1 MSTVHGSE
9 ITSNEQQASTPRDE
23 YPADY
28 DYAGEKG
35 DGWIA
40 FAAIMLGL
48 AGVMGL
54 LAGLAAI
61 AGSSFYVNGARFVF
75 SDLKTW
81 GWIVTIAAVVT
92 LCAAFAIVAGAQWA
106 RWFGIVIASLQAIA
120 QLAFIQ
126 AYPFW
131 SLCVFTLDLLV
142 IYALAVYG
150 GSRKNA

>member
-1 MSTVHGSE
+1 MSTTEQPRV
-9 ITSNEQQASTPRDE
+9 TSDGQMPPSPE
-23 YPADY
+23 YEYAAD
-28 DYAGEKG
+28 DAYAGEKG
-35 DGWIA
+35 DGWIG

-61 AGSSFYVNGARFVF
+61 AGSSFYVDGARFVF

-81 GWIVTIAAVVT
+81 GWIVTIAAVIT
-92 LCAAFAIVAGAQWA
+92 LCAAFAVVAGAQWA
-106 RWFGIVIASLQAIA
+106 RWFGIAVAGLQAIA

-131 SLCVFTLDLLV
+131 SLTVFTLDLLV

>member
-1 MSTVHGSE
+1 
-9 ITSNEQQASTPRDE
+9 
-23 YPADY
+23 
-28 DYAGEKG
+28 
-35 DGWIA
+35 
-40 FAAIMLGL
+40 MLGL

-61 AGSSFYVNGARFVF
+61 AGSSFYVDGARFVF

-81 GWIVTIAAVVT
+81 GWIVTIAAVIT

-131 SLCVFTLDLLV
+131 SLTVFTLDLLV